1 MKRVLNV
8 AYDIAAVLFGNA
20 LYAAGVVFFVVPGGL
35 ITGGTT
41 GISLFVNQL
50 TGMNISLFLLVF
62 NGLLFVAGLLVLGKK
77 FAATTAVSTFFY
89 PVAVETIDRLR
100 GEWLLTGDPLLC
112 TIFGGL
118 CIGLAIG
125 IVIRAGASTGGMD
138 IPPLMLNKYFRLP
151 VSTMIYLFDMVILL
165 LQAAKSTGEEVLYGL
180 LLVIIYTLVL
190 DKCLLYGQN
199 KIQIKIISER
209 SEEIR
214 QAILQDIDRG
224 VTLLQGTKG
233 YSGEATDMVLT
244 VVSNREL
251 AKVERL
257 VHTIDDNAFVIVN
270 QVSEVSGRGFTKA
283 KEYGGDNV

>member
-283 KEYGGDNV
+283 KKYGGDNV

>member
-41 GISLFVNQL
+41 GISLFVNRL

-283 KEYGGDNV
+283 KKYGGDNV

>member
-1 MKRVLNV
+1 MKKVLMLS
-8 AYDIAAVLFGNA
+8 YDMLAVLFGNA

-41 GISLFVNQL
+41 GISLFVNRM

-62 NGLLFVAGLLVLGKK
+62 NGLLFVAGFLALGKK
-77 FAATTAVSTFFY
+77 FALTTALSTFFY
-89 PVAVETIDRLR
+89 PLAVETLGRLK
-100 GEWLLTGDPLLC
+100 GERLLTEDPLLC

-138 IPPLMLNKYFRLP
+138 IPPLILNKYFKLP
-151 VSTMIYLFDMVILL
+151 VSTMIYLFDMIILL
-165 LQAAKSTGEEVLYGL
+165 LQAVRSSGEEVLYGL

-199 KIQIKIISER
+199 KIQIKIISEKN
-209 SEEIR
+209 EEIR

-224 VTLLQGTKG
+224 VTLMKGIKG
-233 YSGEATDMVLT
+233 YSGEPTDMVLT
-244 VVSNREL
+244 VISNREL

-257 VHTIDDNAFVIVN
+257 VPDIDDNAFVIVN

-283 KEYGGDNV
+283 KKYEKRRN